1 MQPLNIDISQRAQGP
16 ASHIEIVDLMQL
28 TELCFIYNL
37 EVGHIFKP
45 VCDMCHFPFGELLS
59 FIVQKPALN
68 CNLFQEIK
76 GMHL

>member
-1 MQPLNIDISQRAQGP
+1 
-16 ASHIEIVDLMQL
+16 
-28 TELCFIYNL
+28 L
-37 EVGHIFKP
+37 EVGQIFKC
-45 VCDMCHFPFGELLS
+45 VCDVYHLLFGEVLW